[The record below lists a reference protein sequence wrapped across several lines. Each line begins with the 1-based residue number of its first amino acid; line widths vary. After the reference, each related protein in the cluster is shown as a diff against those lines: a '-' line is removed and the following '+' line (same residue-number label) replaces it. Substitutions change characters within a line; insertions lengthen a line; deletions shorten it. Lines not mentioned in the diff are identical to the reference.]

1 MYKLGPKKKIQ
12 PQQQH
17 IGQARL
23 WATAYGYFR
32 HYLSNFF
39 TQFSFYLREKTF

>member
-32 HYLSNFF
+32 HLSIKFF
-39 TQFSFYLREKTF
+39 HSVFFLS